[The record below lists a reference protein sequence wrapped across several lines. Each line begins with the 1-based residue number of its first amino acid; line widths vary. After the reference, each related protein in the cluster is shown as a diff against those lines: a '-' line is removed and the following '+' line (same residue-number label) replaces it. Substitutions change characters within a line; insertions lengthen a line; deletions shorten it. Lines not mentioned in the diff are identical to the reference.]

1 MILGVFEHLPIIV
14 LSTLLY
20 TFPIFRV
27 FLYSDAIDVKK
38 KRMIKEIELERPS
51 ERARARARDGA
62 GARQESREKMFSR
75 VANRA
80 RVSRIGEARVVRT

>member
-1 MILGVFEHLPIIV
+1 MNLKRMVLNLVLNECFNSFAKFPVLVTGVLLLSSTCQSMILGVFEHLPIIV

-38 KRMIKEIELERPS
+38 KRMIKEIELEL
-51 ERARARARDGA
+51 
-62 GARQESREKMFSR
+62 
-75 VANRA
+75 
-80 RVSRIGEARVVRT
+80 

>member
-38 KRMIKEIELERPS
+38 KRMIKEIELEL
-51 ERARARARDGA
+51 
-62 GARQESREKMFSR
+62 
-75 VANRA
+75 
-80 RVSRIGEARVVRT
+80 